1 MARYHIRVIGGW
13 CGNRIV
19 MVADYLVELFAERG
33 YDCQVTHQS
42 IWETYSLPPSV
53 DLILQL
59 MPAFTAAEAGCP
71 VINIKP
77 LIRDLDHPP
86 TINGILDFLQWQFAL
101 PPDRDSSASE
111 VSTVLAEM
119 EIS

>member
-1 MARYHIRVIGGW
+1 
-13 CGNRIV
+13 
-19 MVADYLVELFAERG
+19 MVADYLAELLAERG

-42 IWETYSLPPSV
+42 IWETYYLPPSV

-59 MPAFTAAEAGCP
+59 MPAFTEAEAGCP

-86 TINGILDFLQWQFAL
+86 TISKILDFLRQRFAAS
-101 PPDRDSSASE
+101 PGRDLSEAE
-111 VSTVLAEM
+111 VSVLPM
-119 EIS
+119 EIGAS